1 MRMIVL
7 TCEIVTFSI
16 RPRNSGARPTVPGKR
31 MESTFCGFD
40 PGDQPID
47 LEEATISSAPQ
58 KKRFNRRR
66 LSYALLPNLQW
77 INPMNG
83 YSHTHTYIHICCIRI
98 TQY

>member
-1 MRMIVL
+1 MQKYLVVARSYWARQKTTKSRELLCLCMYMTMRMIVL

-47 LEEATISSAPQ
+47 LEEV
-58 KKRFNRRR
+58 
-66 LSYALLPNLQW
+66 
-77 INPMNG
+77 
-83 YSHTHTYIHICCIRI
+83 
-98 TQY
+98 